1 MHQII
6 LIMLILKVFYTA
18 QQDVCRKLVLD
29 EISFAVDCSATI
41 YCNAGNAHDL
51 SDRQQGKSRE
61 VLMSLHSQN
70 EASALVLKAV
80 TKRFGSN
87 IAVESLD
94 LTVEAGKLVSLLGPS
109 GCGKTTTLRMVAG
122 FESTDSGT
130 IQIGGTNVTNL
141 PPHRRH
147 LGMVFQNYSLFPH
160 RTFAEN
166 IGFGLKM
173 QGAVKAERDERIKSM
188 LDLIQLSGRGD
199 AFPSQLSG
207 GQQQRV
213 ALARSLVVNPK
224 VLLLDEPLS
233 ALDKSLRESMQ
244 FEIRAMQARLGITT
258 LLVTHDQEE
267 ALSMA
272 DQVAVMNKGRIL
284 QLGTPGEIYDK
295 PQSRFVAEF
304 LGASNI
310 VEGETSP
317 DGSSLLI
324 GGRNGSVTIPL
335 ATRHSS
341 SQKLTLSIR
350 PERIV
355 PVADG
360 NGLLNGRVVGAVFR
374 GNYAAYQIDVPAL
387 DREIF
392 IYRQAESRLGEL
404 AYRLNEEI
412 TLGWNPQDAVVVT
425 PE

>member
-1 MHQII
+1 
-6 LIMLILKVFYTA
+6 MLISKVFYTHK
-18 QQDVCRKLVLD
+18 QDICRKLILD
-29 EISFAVDCSATI
+29 EIDFTVDCSATI
-41 YCNAGNAHDL
+41 YCNAGNSHDL

-61 VLMSLHSQN
+61 VLMSLHSQDG
-70 EASALVLKAV
+70 ASALVLRAV

-87 IAVESLD
+87 IAVDCLD
-94 LTVEAGKLVSLLGPS
+94 LTIEAGKLVSLLGPS

-141 PPHRRH
+141 PPHRRR

-160 RTFAEN
+160 RTVAEN

-173 QGAVKAERDERIKSM
+173 QGAAKAERDERIKSM

-310 VEGETSP
+310 FEGETSP

-324 GGRNGSVTIPL
+324 GGRKGSVTIPL
-335 ATRHSS
+335 ATRYPS
-341 SQKLTLSIR
+341 SQPLTLSIR

-355 PVADG
+355 PVSDG

-374 GNYAAYQIDVPAL
+374 GNYAAYQIDVLAL
-387 DREIF
+387 GREIF

-404 AYRLNEEI
+404 AYHLNEEI

>member
-1 MHQII
+1 
-6 LIMLILKVFYTA
+6 MLLLKVFYTHK
-18 QQDVCRKLVLD
+18 QNICRKLILD
-29 EISFAVDCSATI
+29 EIDFTVDCSATI

-70 EASALVLKAV
+70 RASALVLRAV

-87 IAVESLD
+87 IAVDSLD
-94 LTVEAGKLVSLLGPS
+94 LTIEAGKLVSLLGPS

-141 PPHRRH
+141 PPHRRR

-160 RTFAEN
+160 RTVAEN

-173 QGAVKAERDERIKSM
+173 QGAAKAERDERIKSM

-310 VEGETSP
+310 FEGETSP

-324 GGRNGSVTIPL
+324 GGCKESVTIPL
-335 ATRHSS
+335 ATRYPS
-341 SQKLTLSIR
+341 SQPLTLSIR

-387 DREIF
+387 GREIF

-404 AYRLNEEI
+404 AYHLNEEI

>member
-1 MHQII
+1 
-6 LIMLILKVFYTA
+6 MLISKVFYTHK
-18 QQDVCRKLVLD
+18 QDICRKLILD
-29 EISFAVDCSATI
+29 EIDFTVDCSATI

-61 VLMSLHSQN
+61 VLMSLHSQDG
-70 EASALVLKAV
+70 ASALVLRAV

-87 IAVESLD
+87 IAVDSLD
-94 LTVEAGKLVSLLGPS
+94 LTIEAGKLVSLLGPS

-141 PPHRRH
+141 PPHRRR

-160 RTFAEN
+160 RTVAEN

-173 QGAVKAERDERIKSM
+173 QGAAKAERDERIKSM

-310 VEGETSP
+310 FEGETSP

-324 GGRNGSVTIPL
+324 GGRKGSVTIPL
-335 ATRHSS
+335 ATRYPS
-341 SQKLTLSIR
+341 SQPLTLSIR

-355 PVADG
+355 PVSDG

-387 DREIF
+387 GREIF

-404 AYRLNEEI
+404 AYHLNEEI

>member
-1 MHQII
+1 
-6 LIMLILKVFYTA
+6 MLISKVFYTHK
-18 QQDVCRKLVLD
+18 QDICRKLILD
-29 EISFAVDCSATI
+29 EIDFTVDCSATI

-61 VLMSLHSQN
+61 VLMSLHSQDG
-70 EASALVLKAV
+70 ASALVLRAV

-87 IAVESLD
+87 IAVDSLD
-94 LTVEAGKLVSLLGPS
+94 LTIEAGKLVSLLGPS

-141 PPHRRH
+141 PPHRRR

-160 RTFAEN
+160 RTVAEN

-173 QGAVKAERDERIKSM
+173 QGAAKAERDERIKSM

-310 VEGETSP
+310 FEGETSP

-324 GGRNGSVTIPL
+324 GGRKGSVTIPL
-335 ATRHSS
+335 ATRYPS
-341 SQKLTLSIR
+341 SQPLTLSIR

-355 PVADG
+355 PVSDG

-374 GNYAAYQIDVPAL
+374 GNYAAYQIDVLAL
-387 DREIF
+387 GREIF

-404 AYRLNEEI
+404 AYHLNEEI

>member
-1 MHQII
+1 
-6 LIMLILKVFYTA
+6 
-18 QQDVCRKLVLD
+18 
-29 EISFAVDCSATI
+29 
-41 YCNAGNAHDL
+41 
-51 SDRQQGKSRE
+51 
-61 VLMSLHSQN
+61 MSLHSQDG
-70 EASALVLKAV
+70 ASALVLKAV
-80 TKRFGSN
+80 TKRFGAN
-87 IAVESLD
+87 IAVDSLD
-94 LTVEAGKLVSLLGPS
+94 LTIDAGKLVSLLGPS

-122 FESTDSGT
+122 FEGADSGT
-130 IQIGGTNVTNL
+130 IHIGGTNVTNL
-141 PPHRRH
+141 PPHRRR

-160 RTFAEN
+160 RTVAEN

-173 QGAVKAERDERIKSM
+173 QGAARAERYERIRSM

-272 DQVAVMNKGRIL
+272 DEVAVMNKGRIL

-310 VEGETSP
+310 FEGQASP
-317 DGSSLLI
+317 DGASLLV
-324 GGRNGSVTIPL
+324 GGKQGSVALPL
-335 ATRHSS
+335 PTRQPS
-341 SQKLTLSIR
+341 SQPLTLSVR
-350 PERIV
+350 PERIA

-387 DREIF
+387 GREIF

-404 AYRLNEEI
+404 AYHLNQEI

-425 PE
+425 SE

>member
-1 MHQII
+1 
-6 LIMLILKVFYTA
+6 MLLLKVFYTHK
-18 QQDVCRKLVLD
+18 QMKRRKPILD
-29 EISFAVDCSATI
+29 EIGLKVDCSATI

-51 SDRQQGKSRE
+51 SYRQQGKSRDARMG
-61 VLMSLHSQN
+61 LDPKGG
-70 EASALVLKAV
+70 ASELVLKAI

-87 IAVESLD
+87 MAVDSLD
-94 LTVEAGKLVSLLGPS
+94 LIIEAGKLVSLLGPS

-122 FESTDSGT
+122 FESADSGT
-130 IQIGGTNVTNL
+130 IHIGGTNVTSL
-141 PPHRRH
+141 PPHRRR

-160 RTFAEN
+160 RTVAEN

-173 QGAVKAERDERIKSM
+173 QGAAKTERDERIKSM

-199 AFPSQLSG
+199 DFPSQLSG

-272 DQVAVMNKGRIL
+272 DEVAVMNKGRIL

-310 VEGETSP
+310 FEGQTSP
-317 DGSSLLI
+317 NGASLLI
-324 GGRNGSVTIPL
+324 NGSQGSVALPL
-335 ATRHSS
+335 ASVRPP
-341 SQKLTLSIR
+341 SQSLTLSVR

-360 NGLLNGRVVGAVFR
+360 NGLLNGRIVGAVFR

-387 DREIF
+387 GREIF

-404 AYRLNEEI
+404 AYHLNQEI
-412 TLGWNPQDAVVVT
+412 TLDWNPQDAVVVT
-425 PE
+425 SE